1 MGKDENSG
9 VYTKREIPGHHKQN
23 EANQI
28 METEEQRAR
37 RLMGSDKD
45 LVSMLGWGNVEDEL
59 VKAMTE
65 EISKGLIRELKRA
78 ANKTPLV
85 SDKIKPIK

>member
-1 MGKDENSG
+1 
-9 VYTKREIPGHHKQN
+9 
-23 EANQI
+23 
-28 METEEQRAR
+28 
-37 RLMGSDKD
+37 
-45 LVSMLGWGNVEDEL
+45 
-59 VKAMTE
+59 MTE

>member
-1 MGKDENSG
+1 
-9 VYTKREIPGHHKQN
+9 
-23 EANQI
+23 

-37 RLMGSDKD
+37 RLMGSDKE
-45 LVSMLGWGNVEDEL
+45 LGSVLGWRNVEDEL
-59 VKAMTE
+59 VKSMTE